1 MANWFD
7 RNYNTREQKARYRAM
22 FPIDIFIDDTG
33 DEERNIAQVHSLIK
47 ETLDNTPL
55 TNYQL
60 ERGDVERFHGRV

>member
-60 ERGDVERFHGRV
+60 GRGDIERVHGRV